1 MSNDPRSDELKQK
14 FRPDQSALD
23 AEVDAA
29 LAEVSMDD
37 LYGFNKPQSD
47 QAARGG
53 VGAGVRARVSIRS
66 ACRTGARRRESGS
79 GDGRIL
85 LGRERMAI
93 AAHRPCGRFEAAR
106 RAGKLPGRVA

>member
-53 VGAGVRARVSIRS
+53 GGAAS
-66 ACRTGARRRESGS
+66 AASPGHIPQKGFRR
-79 GDGRIL
+79 GRIVSV
-85 LGRERMAI
+85 
-93 AAHRPCGRFEAAR
+93 
-106 RAGKLPGRVA
+106 GKDDAFIDFGGKSQGIVSLMQFLPAPKPRGGG